1 MTLKKPNQRNNV
13 TAADADAL
21 ANRLA
26 DRPYGKEKKL
36 PVIQEATVRTT
47 ISLPGNLLRAL
58 EDRALDNKRAGIE
71 PKNVSALIRDALDI
85 YFIAYK

>member
-1 MTLKKPNQRNNV
+1 MTLKKPYQHNNV

-26 DRPYGKEKKL
+26 DRPYGKEK
-36 PVIQEATVRTT
+36 VIQESIARTT
-47 ISLPGNLLRAL
+47 ISLPGCLLREL

-71 PKNVSALIRDALDI
+71 PKNVSAMIRDAVEA
-85 YFIAYK
+85 YFSIPK